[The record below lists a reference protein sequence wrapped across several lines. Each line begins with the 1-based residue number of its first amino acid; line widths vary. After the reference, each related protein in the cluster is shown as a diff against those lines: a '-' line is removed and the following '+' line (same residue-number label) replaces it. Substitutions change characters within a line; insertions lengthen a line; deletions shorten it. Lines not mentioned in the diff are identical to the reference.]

1 MGNPQFSSLAFVLFC
16 MTAATMIVRPGEM
29 IPALGILPIY
39 EVLIL
44 GTLLLAHQGVFRQF
58 KPDSLIR
65 QPVALCLVG
74 TFIAIPLSHVT
85 HMYLGGALH
94 GTIEFTKAAMLYVL
108 MIVVVDRWSRFE
120 SLSKVIACCA
130 TVMIAFCVI
139 DYLGIADLPFIKHAE
154 ENYGQALT
162 GQDVRIAR
170 MNGTGIF
177 SDPNDISL
185 LITATGILCLSFL
198 TDKQRGPLRVA
209 WILPILL
216 MVTALVCT
224 KSRGGMLAAAA
235 AIGVLLMFRYGKG
248 VAIALGAFAVLAA
261 PIALGRQANID
272 LSEGTGHDRIM
283 LWRDGLVALRSK
295 DLFFGTGEGSYADL
309 AGLVAHNSFVHA
321 YVELGVFGGTFF
333 FGMFFFC
340 AWGLFRLNT
349 DKWQIVNPRQ
359 ARFLPYMAAIGAGW
373 TVGLLS
379 LSRCYTVSTLLIL
392 ALGTAYLN
400 LAGWN
405 VRPRRPVLQW
415 DQFHI
420 VRLVAASLAM
430 FVVLNVAVRVMA

>member
-1 MGNPQFSSLAFVLFC
+1 MGNPQFSSLAFALFC
-16 MTAATMIVRPGEM
+16 MTTATMILRPGEM
-29 IPALGILPIY
+29 IPALGLLPIY

-58 KPDSLIR
+58 KPESLLR

-74 TFIAIPLSHVT
+74 VFIAIPISHLM
-85 HMYLGGALH
+85 HMYFGGALN
-94 GTIEFTKAAMLYVL
+94 GTIKFTKAAMLFVL
-108 MIVVVDRWSRFE
+108 LIVVVDRWSRFE
-120 SLSKVIACCA
+120 RLTTVIACCA
-130 TVMIAFCVI
+130 TVMISFCLI
-139 DYLGIADLPFIKHAE
+139 DYLGIVDLPFIKHAE
-154 ENYGQALT
+154 ESYGQTLE
-162 GQDVRIAR
+162 GDDIRIAR

-185 LITATGILCLSFL
+185 LITATGLLCLSFL
-198 TDKQRGPLRVA
+198 TDKERGPLRVF
-209 WILPILL
+209 WLLPIVVLAL
-216 MVTALVCT
+216 ALVCT

-248 VAIALGAFAVLAA
+248 VAIAIGVLGVLAA
-261 PIALGRQANID
+261 PIVLGRQANID
-272 LSEGTGHDRIM
+272 LSDGTGHDRLL
-283 LWRDGLVALRSK
+283 LWREGLVALRSK
-295 DLFFGTGEGSYADL
+295 DLFFGTGQGTYHDI

-321 YVELGVFGGTFF
+321 YVELGVIGGTFF

-349 DKWQIVNPRQ
+349 QPWQILNPRQ
-359 ARFLPYMAAIGAGW
+359 ARFLPYMAAIGSGW
-373 TVGLLS
+373 TIGLLS

-405 VRPRRPVLQW
+405 LRPRRPVLQW
-415 DQFHI
+415 DQFHM
-420 VRLVAASLAM
+420 VRLAGASLAM
-430 FVVLNVAVRVMA
+430 FVGLNLVVRVLA

>member
-1 MGNPQFSSLAFVLFC
+1 MGNQQFSSLAFVLFC
-16 MTAATMIVRPGEM
+16 MTTAAMILRPGEM
-29 IPALGILPIY
+29 IPPLGFIPFY

-44 GTLLLAHQGVFRQF
+44 STLLLAHRGVFRLF
-58 KPDSLIR
+58 KPDSLLR
-65 QPVALCLVG
+65 QPVALCLIG
-74 TFIAIPLSHVT
+74 TFIAIPLSHLT
-85 HMYLGGALH
+85 HMYFGGALN
-94 GTIEFTKAAMLYVL
+94 GAIEFTKSAMLFVL
-108 MIVVVDRWSRFE
+108 LIVVVDCWTRFE
-120 SLSKVIACCA
+120 RLSTVIACCA
-130 TVMIAFCVI
+130 TVMISFCVV
-139 DYLGIADLPFIKHAE
+139 DYLGIVDLPFIKHVE
-154 ENYGQALT
+154 ESYGQELD
-162 GQDVRIAR
+162 GDDVRIAR

-198 TDKQRGPLRVA
+198 TDKERGPLRVF
-209 WILPILL
+209 WLLPILL
-216 MVTALVCT
+216 LATALVCT

-248 VAIALGAFAVLAA
+248 VAIAIGALGILAA
-261 PIALGRQANID
+261 PIVLGRQANID
-272 LSEGTGHDRIM
+272 LSEGTGHDRLM
-283 LWRDGLVALRSK
+283 LWREGLVALRSK
-295 DLFFGTGEGSYADL
+295 DLFFGTGEGSYADF

-321 YVELGVFGGTFF
+321 YVELGVLGGTFF

-349 DKWQIVNPRQ
+349 ARWQIGNPRQ

-373 TVGLLS
+373 TIGLMS

-405 VRPRRPVLQW
+405 LRPRRPVLQW
-415 DQFHI
+415 DQFHV
-420 VRLVAASLAM
+420 VRLAAASFAM
-430 FVVLNVAVRVMA
+430 FVALNLVVRVMA